1 MPRSII
7 VEGNTT
13 NEAIEK
19 GLKELNVTKDMV
31 DIKKVEEEKKKSFYS
46 ILAPR
51 VVKLELTVKEK
62 KGIKKEENREVIK
75 KKSVN
80 KNIVEIEEAS
90 NRVNEFLE
98 KILNEKVNFELEIKD
113 FIIYVNID
121 GQDINHLIGYRGM
134 TINALQVLITAIA
147 NKKVTSKILV
157 ILDVGGYREKRKKTL
172 EELAEKISKTVI
184 KTRKSITLEPMS
196 AFERKIIHTKLQDS
210 NKVKTFSKG
219 EEPHRRVIIALK

>member
-98 KILNEKVNFELEIKD
+98 KILNEKVNFEVEIKD